1 MTDAA
6 RTAGA
11 APRQPTPR
19 SGRDP
24 AATAIAAI
32 VAVLSTLIGLLLVA
46 WLILFVTR
54 GRFLKGTFERFASA
68 AAERDVRVA
77 GDFQFY
83 FDPIDLKF
91 VADGL
96 SVSNPRWA
104 SLPDFFAARHIETR
118 VRTLQLLFG
127 RRRAE
132 YLVLEDG
139 RVDAEW
145 SEDRRNT
152 WTFGDP
158 DAKGEPFEWPV
169 IDRAQVTGT
178 RVRYRDP
185 SLFLSTDIDVGTVR
199 SAETSIENNRIDFTG
214 TGTLRRNPFTMRGA
228 LTSPNSTVRFGRT
241 GLVLAA
247 RSGGTRLQL
256 SGVLPAA
263 TQIENANL
271 LLKVRGPNLRTLF
284 DFLGVAVPDTRG
296 YAFRSHLMKVGGEYR
311 FTRLAGKFGTSD
323 LGGRM
328 TISLP
333 NDRLYI
339 DGDLASRRVDILD
352 IAPFIGYEPNAI
364 ATTGVAAAA
373 GAQIGH
379 VRILPDAP
387 LRVDAISNFDA
398 HIDYKVTTVRA
409 PHLPVSDI
417 ALTFDLKDRLMKLSP
432 LTMNLSGGALSSD
445 ISIDARVPAVVTAY
459 DIRLAPTPMGKLLA
473 GFGVEES
480 GTTGSIAA
488 RIQMKG
494 TGDTV
499 RESLASSDGRI
510 AIVLPRGTFWTR
522 NIQLAEFDI
531 GTFVQKMFEDKLKKP
546 VQINCGLI
554 AFTVRNGV
562 AAADPILID
571 TDKNVM
577 TARGGFSFKDES
589 VDVRFRADS
598 KKFSLFSGQ
607 SPVGIGGYFGAPS
620 LRIISPELL
629 ARGGAGAALGLA
641 AGPLGAALAFIDVGD
656 AKAAQC
662 GPVLAGATAAQQRT
676 EDGKARKDTG
686 TRAENDR
693 QAASP
698 AEAKPRKKVLGIF

>member
-1 MTDAA
+1 MTDST
-6 RTAGA
+6 RTIGDT
-11 APRQPTPR
+11 PRHPTPVR
-19 SGRDP
+19 RGDP
-24 AATAIAAI
+24 AATAIASV
-32 VAVLSTLIGLLLVA
+32 VAVISTLIGLLLVA
-46 WLILFVTR
+46 WLVLFVTR
-54 GRFLKGTFERFASA
+54 GRFLKSTFERFASA

-96 SVSNPRWA
+96 TVSNPAWA
-104 SLPDFFAARHIETR
+104 SLPQFFAARHIETR
-118 VRTLQLLFG
+118 VKTIPLLFG
-127 RRRAE
+127 RRRADF
-132 YLVLEDG
+132 LILEDG

-145 SEDRRNT
+145 SKDRRNT

-158 DAKGEPFEWPV
+158 DQKGEPFQWPV

-185 SLFLSTDIDVGTVR
+185 SLLLSTDIDVGTVR
-199 SAETSIENNRIDFTG
+199 SAETSIESNQIDFTG
-214 TGTLRRNPFTMRGA
+214 TGTLRANPFTMRGA

-241 GLVLAA
+241 GLILAA
-247 RSGGTRLQL
+247 RSGATRLQL
-256 SGVLPAA
+256 SGTLPAA
-263 TQIENANL
+263 TQIENADL
-271 LLKVRGPNLRTLF
+271 LMKVRGPNLRTLF

-311 FTRLAGKFGTSD
+311 FTRLAGTFGTSD
-323 LGGRM
+323 LGGKM

-333 NDRLYI
+333 NDRLRI
-339 DGDLASRRVDILD
+339 DGDLASRKVDILD
-352 IAPFIGYEPNAI
+352 IAPFIGYEPNAL

-373 GAQIGH
+373 GKQTGH
-379 VRILPDAP
+379 VRLLPDAP
-387 LRVDAISNFDA
+387 LRIDAISRFDA
-398 HIDYKVTTVRA
+398 HIDYKVQTVRA
-409 PHLPVSDI
+409 PHLPVSNI
-417 ALTFDLKDRLMKLSP
+417 ALTFDLDRKLMKISP
-432 LTMNLSGGALSSD
+432 LTMDLSGGHMSAD

-473 GFGVEES
+473 GFGVAES
-480 GTTGSIAA
+480 GTTGSLGA

-494 TGDTV
+494 RGDTV
-499 RESLASSDGRI
+499 RESLATSDGRI

-554 AFTVRNGV
+554 AFTVRDGV

-577 TARGGFSFKDES
+577 SAKGGFSFKDES
-589 VDVRFRADS
+589 LNVAFRADA

-607 SPVGIGGYFGAPS
+607 SPVGIGGYFAAPS
-620 LRIISPELL
+620 LQIVTPQLL
-629 ARGGAGAALGLA
+629 ARAGAGAALGLA
-641 AGPLGAALAFIDVGD
+641 AGPVGALLAFVDIGD

-662 GPVLAGATAAQQRT
+662 GPVLAGATAAGQRT
-676 EDGKARKDTG
+676 EDGKARRDTG
-686 TRAENDR
+686 NRQENSK
-693 QAASP
+693 QAGSP
-698 AEAKPRKKVLGIF
+698 VDDKPRKKILGIF